1 MCMRDR
7 QTRFTFENSQLPC
20 AMECD
25 PHESRQAVQLPDGTE
40 MPPLADGEYDVIV
53 LGTGLKECIL
63 SGILSVDGKKVLH
76 MDRNDYYGKP
86 IVVHTELEKQNG
98 INYLYQNTKLKQA
111 KHE

>member
-1 MCMRDR
+1 MRDR
-7 QTRFTFENSQLPC
+7 QTRLTFDTNQLPC
-20 AMECD
+20 AMACD

-86 IVVHTELEKQNG
+86 IVVHTELEEQNG
-98 INYLYQNTKLKQA
+98 IHYLYQNTKLNQA